1 MPERDEIVH
10 TPQSAVSK
18 DPLDTGEIAAFEA
31 LMRKHNR
38 LLYRTARSLV
48 RADGRAATCIPEAF
62 FKAWQHRDQF
72 RADAA
77 PSTWLVRIVVNE
89 ALQKLRRGK
98 SEAGTTAIDN
108 VVDLDAHLDGSA
120 DHPSRFASPDTV
132 TLRNELCTL
141 LEHKIDALPAA
152 FRTVFM
158 LRAIEEM
165 SAAETAA
172 CLGIPEATV
181 RTRLFRAR
189 ALLRES
195 IASDVDMAMDSA
207 FEFMGERCDR
217 IVANVLRRIDQSD
230 RRDHIAKE
238 IE

>member
-1 MPERDEIVH
+1 MH
-10 TPQSAVSK
+10 KVSPLAGSN
-18 DPLDTGEIAAFEA
+18 DPLVAREIGHFEA

-38 LLYRTARSLV
+38 LLYRTARSIV
-48 RADGRAATCIPEAF
+48 RDDGIAEDCVQEAF
-62 FKAWQHRDQF
+62 FKAWQYRDQF
-72 RADAA
+72 RGDAA

-98 SEAGTTAIDN
+98 AEAGTTAIDN
-108 VVDLDAHLDGSA
+108 VVDLDAHLDASA

-132 TLRNELCTL
+132 TLHHELRSL
-141 LEHKIDALPAA
+141 LERKIDALPAA

-165 SAAETAA
+165 SVEDTAA
-172 CLGIPEATV
+172 CLSIPEATV

-195 IASDVDMAMDSA
+195 IATDVDLAMGSA

-217 IVANVLRRIDQSD
+217 IVANVMRRIGESD
-230 RRDHIAKE
+230 PPNHIARE
-238 IE
+238 T

>member
-1 MPERDEIVH
+1 MH
-10 TPQSAVSK
+10 TPLQSAASN
-18 DPLDTGEIAAFEA
+18 DPLVAREIANFEV

-38 LLYRTARSLV
+38 LLYRTARSIV
-48 RADGRAATCIPEAF
+48 RDDGIAEDCVQEAF

-72 RADAA
+72 RGDAA

-98 SEAGTTAIDN
+98 VEAGTTAIDN

-120 DHPSRFASPDTV
+120 DHPSRFASPDIV

-141 LEHKIDALPAA
+141 LERKIDALPAA

-158 LRAIEEM
+158 LRSIEEM
-165 SAAETAA
+165 SVEETAA

-189 ALLRES
+189 AMLRES
-195 IASDVDMAMDSA
+195 IASDVDMAMESA

-217 IVANVLRRIDQSD
+217 IVANVLRRIGENDPPN
-230 RRDHIAKE
+230 HIAQE
-238 IE
+238 T